1 MVPFSLLQQVLYDD
15 IIYIKYNIIHANLET
30 RKSELEAEIRI
41 EAVHHY
47 WVSK

>member
-30 RKSELEAEIRI
+30 HENLNWRQRSA
-41 EAVHHY
+41 
-47 WVSK
+47 